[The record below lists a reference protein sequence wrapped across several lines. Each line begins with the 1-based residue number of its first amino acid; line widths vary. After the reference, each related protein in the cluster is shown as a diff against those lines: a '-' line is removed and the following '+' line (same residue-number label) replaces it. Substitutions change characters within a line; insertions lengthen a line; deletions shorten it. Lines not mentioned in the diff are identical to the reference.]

1 MLLRK
6 LPAIALIFLLG
17 ATLNSCQHTRCQPVS
32 IERFDL
38 DIVRFAQ
45 LDTAERI
52 RFVKQYEPVIDL
64 YLGMVDTISDPYTI
78 LENFAN
84 RNSTIFFTP
93 EVKKQYADISDLET
107 TLGCEASALRE
118 KSEIAFP
125 RVFSAIIPY
134 NQSILVDNSTLII
147 GLNHYLGSD
156 YEAYESFPEYR
167 RAFKTRAKIAY
178 DVCEAI
184 LKSHYPYISKV
195 NTLLERM
202 VYEGVIAAAAAE
214 IVPNFDE
221 ATYFSITPE
230 KYQWCC
236 DNESQLWAQLLIDD
250 DLYNTEE
257 ITITRYLDPAP
268 YTVAFTDASP
278 GMACRWIGLRIV
290 ERYLKAVDDSP
301 FEMLND
307 KDYQDSQNIL
317 IKSQYD
323 GK

>member
-1 MLLRK
+1 MLLKK
-6 LPAIALIFLLG
+6 LPTIALIFLLG
-17 ATLNSCQHTRCQPVS
+17 ATLNSCQHTKCQSVS
-32 IERFDL
+32 IERFDR
-38 DIVRFAQ
+38 DIPRFAQ
-45 LDTAERI
+45 LDSTER
-52 RFVKQYEPVIDL
+52 RQFVDRYEPVIDL
-64 YLGMVDTISDPYTI
+64 YLNMVDTISDQYAI

-93 EVKKQYADISDLET
+93 EVEKQYADVSDLEA
-107 TLGCEASALRE
+107 TLGCEATALSE

-125 RVFSAIIPY
+125 RIFSAIIPY
-134 NQSILVDNSTLII
+134 NQSILVDDSTLII
-147 GLNHYLGSD
+147 GFNHYLGSD

-184 LKSHYPYISKV
+184 LKSHYPYKAIA

-202 VYEGVIAAAAAE
+202 VYEGVVAAAACE

-230 KYQWCC
+230 KYQWCT
-236 DNESQLWAQLLIDD
+236 DNESKLWAQLLIDD
-250 DLYNTEE
+250 DLYSTDEM
-257 ITITRYLDPAP
+257 TKTRYLEPAP
-268 YTVAFTDASP
+268 CTTAFTNASP
-278 GMACRWIGLRIV
+278 GMACRWIGLKIV

-307 KDYQDSQNIL
+307 ADYQDSQNVL